1 MTGYKMRRIQVRL
14 EKLGKLFPAK
24 PVIAQKQA
32 ISHAAVQ
39 QMSGEDLMVL
49 RRMIIAGRQLQASSE
64 REAQAVAAYRSAVEK
79 VIRLRRVVRSGN
91 PPLDGSSKP
100 LNKSRHFEVNVM
112 TCQKDRGFVLSNKIH
127 LSSRRTE

>member
-14 EKLGKLFPAK
+14 EKLGKLFPATT
-24 PVIAQKQA
+24 PVVTPQQA

-64 REAQAVAAYRSAVEK
+64 QEAQAVAAYRSAVERA
-79 VIRLRRVVRSGN
+79 IRLT
-91 PPLDGSSKP
+91 DG
-100 LNKSRHFEVNVM
+100 
-112 TCQKDRGFVLSNKIH
+112 T
-127 LSSRRTE
+127 SRRGNR